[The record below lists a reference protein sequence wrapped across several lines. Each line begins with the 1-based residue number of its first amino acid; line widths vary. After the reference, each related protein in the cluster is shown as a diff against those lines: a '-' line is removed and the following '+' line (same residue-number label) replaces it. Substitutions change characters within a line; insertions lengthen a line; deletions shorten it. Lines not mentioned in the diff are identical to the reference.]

1 MNALLGTKFKIILG
15 FKSVNEENVAMERG
29 EIHGRGGTIISWAI
43 TEPHWV
49 KENKIAHLV
58 QVGAKPVKGF
68 ENVPLV
74 QDLTSNPEHKK
85 AFILVSASSLLGR
98 SLVGTPG
105 IPADRAQALR
115 AAFEK
120 GMKDPEILAL
130 AKSWKL
136 DLDPIPGEEME
147 QTVRE
152 ILDTPQPVVELVKK
166 ELNIKVTTKSK

>member
-49 KENKIAHLV
+49 QDNKIAHLV
-58 QVGAKPVKGF
+58 QIGSKPAKGF

-74 QDLTSNPEHKK
+74 QDLTTNPDYKK
-85 AFILVSASSLLGR
+85 AFMLVGASSQLGR

-105 IPADRAQALR
+105 IPPDRAKAIR
-115 AAFEK
+115 DAFEK
-120 GMKDPEILAL
+120 GIKDPEILAL

-136 DLDPIPGEEME
+136 DIDPISGEEME
-147 QTVRE
+147 ATVKA
-152 ILDTPQPVVELVKK
+152 ILDTPKSVVDLVKK
-166 ELNIKVTTKSK
+166 ELNITPRGAK